1 MYYNNIYMPILEKT
15 LNIRLPKSIHTRL
28 SDLTESTGRSKSY
41 LALEALEAYLDQQ
54 AWQIHDI
61 EEALKEADRGEF
73 ASREEVSKLFAKYD
87 C

>member
-1 MYYNNIYMPILEKT
+1 MTDADHGAL
-15 LNIRLPKSIHTRL
+15 
-28 SDLTESTGRSKSY
+28 G
-41 LALEALEAYLDQQ
+41 ALEALEAYLDQQ